1 MSFVDL
7 YSNSEH
13 RKNLAHFASLATI
26 AAAGGTLN
34 DPELTIINSF
44 AKKLEITPEEYK
56 EVMKKENKYP
66 IDPPSDAATRLE
78 RLYDLFRVVFAD
90 HRIDQQEAALVL
102 KYAIG
107 LGFNATEA
115 AKLIERSTAI
125 FEGRLSFE
133 EYQSL
138 L

>member
-13 RKNLAHFASLATI
+13 RNNVAHFAAIATLAAVDGSI
-26 AAAGGTLN
+26 NEAEMLILN
-34 DPELTIINSF
+34 RF
-44 AKKLEITPEEYK
+44 AKKLDISNEEYA

-66 IDPPSDAATRLE
+66 IAPPSDAHSRLE
-78 RLYDLFRVVFAD
+78 RLYDLFKIIFAD
-90 HRIDQQEAALVL
+90 HNIDEEEASLVL

-107 LGFNATEA
+107 LGYKA
-115 AKLIERSTAI
+115 ADAQKIIKRSSDI
-125 FEGRLSFE
+125 FGGRLSFE

-138 L
+138 M

>member
-7 YSNSEH
+7 YTHSEH
-13 RKNLAHFASLATI
+13 RKNVAHFAAIATLAAVDGQI
-26 AAAGGTLN
+26 NDSELAVLN
-34 DPELTIINSF
+34 RFSN
-44 AKKLEITPEEYK
+44 KLGISEQEYA

-66 IDPPSDAATRLE
+66 IDPASSAQARLE
-78 RLYDLFRVVFAD
+78 RLFDLFKIIFAD
-90 HRIDQQEAALVL
+90 HRIDQEETALVL

-107 LGFNATEA
+107 LGYTEA
-115 AKLIERSTAI
+115 EALKLIKRSTEI
-125 FEGRLSFE
+125 FTGRFSFE

>member
-7 YSNSEH
+7 YSHSEH
-13 RKNLAHFASLATI
+13 RKNLAHFAAIATLAAVDGHI
-26 AAAGGTLN
+26 NQAELVVLN
-34 DPELTIINSF
+34 RFSN
-44 AKKLEITPEEYK
+44 KLGISEQEYA

-66 IDPPSDAATRLE
+66 IDPASSAQARLE
-78 RLYDLFRVVFAD
+78 RLYDLFKIVFAD
-90 HRIDQQEAALVL
+90 HNIDEEEAALVL

-107 LGFNATEA
+107 LGYSETDAQ
-115 AKLIERSTAI
+115 KLIKRSTEI
-125 FEGRLSFE
+125 FTGRFSFE

>member
-7 YSNSEH
+7 YSHSEH
-13 RKNLAHFASLATI
+13 RKNLAHFAAIATLAAVDGHI
-26 AAAGGTLN
+26 NQAELVVLN
-34 DPELTIINSF
+34 RFSN
-44 AKKLEITPEEYK
+44 KLGISEQEYA

-66 IDPPSDAATRLE
+66 IDPASSAQARLE
-78 RLYDLFRVVFAD
+78 RLYDLFKIVFAD
-90 HRIDQQEAALVL
+90 HTIDEEEAALVL

-107 LGFNATEA
+107 LGYSETDAQ
-115 AKLIERSTAI
+115 KLIKRSTEI
-125 FEGRLSFE
+125 FTGRFSFE

>member
-13 RKNLAHFASLATI
+13 RTNLAHFAAIATLAAVDGTI
-26 AAAGGTLN
+26 NTSEMVVI
-34 DPELTIINSF
+34 DRF
-44 AKKLEITPEEYK
+44 AKKLGISQEEYK

-66 IDPPSDAATRLE
+66 IDPPSDAQTRLE
-78 RLYDLFRVVFAD
+78 RLFDLFRIVFAD
-90 HRIDQQEAALVL
+90 HKIDEEEEALVL

-107 LGFNATEA
+107 LGYTTEEA
-115 AKLIERSTAI
+115 KKLILRSIAI
-125 FEGRLSFE
+125 FGGKLSFE

>member
-13 RKNLAHFASLATI
+13 RTNLAHFAAIATLAAVDGSINTS
-26 AAAGGTLN
+26 
-34 DPELTIINSF
+34 ELAIIDRF
-44 AKKLEITPEEYK
+44 AKKLGISQEEYK

-66 IDPPSDAATRLE
+66 IDPPSDAQTRLE
-78 RLYDLFRVVFAD
+78 RLFDLFRIVFAD
-90 HRIDQQEAALVL
+90 HSIDKEEEVLVL

-107 LGFNATEA
+107 LGYTTEEA
-115 AKLIERSTAI
+115 KKLILRSTAI
-125 FEGRLSFE
+125 FGGKLSFD

>member
-1 MSFVDL
+1 MSFKDL

-13 RKNLAHFASLATI
+13 RTNLAHFAAIATL
-26 AAAGGTLN
+26 AAADGVIN
-34 DPELTIINSF
+34 ASELDVIDRF
-44 AKKLEITPEEYK
+44 AKKLGISQEEYN

-66 IDPPSDAATRLE
+66 IDPPSDAQTRLE
-78 RLYDLFRVVFAD
+78 RLYDLFRIVFAD
-90 HRIDQQEAALVL
+90 HNMDAEEEAMVL

-107 LGFNATEA
+107 IGYTTEDA
-115 AKLIERSTAI
+115 KKLITRSTAI
-125 FEGRLSFE
+125 FGGRLSFD